1 MIKTKRK
8 LRKEARWSQPQQYE
22 RQVEVTRYLYLPKKV
37 FLVISKI
44 KSEMYDLMKKAGL
57 D

>member
-22 RQVEVTRYLYLPKKV
+22 RQVEVTRYLYLPKKI
-37 FLVISKI
+37 FLVRSKI
-44 KSEMYDLMKKAGL
+44 KPEMYDLIKKEGL
-57 D
+57 V